1 MAPPP
6 GWGGA
11 IVGSGDQGRG
21 VVVVGTLNLKNLLA
35 FVVVLG
41 AVVHFFG
48 GNVADPDLWAHLQ
61 YGRTFWAGQ
70 GVPMVETYSYTA
82 AGETFYDHEWLTD
95 VVFAGVHDT
104 IGVEGLVIGKLG
116 ILALLMLLLVSTAQA
131 TRRLLAPEM
140 DRIHPW
146 TVAAVL
152 VLGCAVIGP
161 GATFRAQVFTMI
173 FLGLEAWLLCG
184 EDERRRTGDARRS
197 PLTSWRLLLVPPILL
212 VWANLHGGFLVGV
225 GMFGLWAAGAA
236 LDRITE
242 TLREGKAQWRPVV
255 GDIVGLG
262 SMCALVVAAP
272 LVNPFGIDLYLY
284 LARTLDDHGQISEWY
299 PVTLF
304 SLEFLRFKI
313 LVALTALSFFAVRPV
328 RASSFGAWAW
338 RCTFALVAAYMA
350 FAHQRHTVLFAIV
363 AAPIVVVGIEDL
375 RQRLLRSRPT
385 LQPRRAV
392 LGLVGAGALCLSLF
406 QIGTWTRQL
415 NDHGLSIRYGRL
427 DYPVDAV
434 EFLRAHGF
442 SGNLAMPFEWGAF
455 AITKLAPDSKVF
467 IDGRF
472 EAVYP
477 PRVIEDYFAFLNGTP
492 GWERLL
498 DEYPT
503 DIVVVQRWRG
513 IHPRLFERE
522 DLVYVYSDPASLI
535 FVRPGP
541 RTQGALD
548 RVAASWDRSD
558 FPRLA
563 TYFP

>member
-6 GWGGA
+6 RWGGA
-11 IVGSGDQGRG
+11 IVGSRDQGG
-21 VVVVGTLNLKNLLA
+21 VVVLGTLNLKNLLA

-41 AVVHFFG
+41 SFVHFFG

-70 GVPMVETYSYTA
+70 GIPMVETYSYTA

-95 VVFAGVHDT
+95 VVFAGIHDAV
-104 IGVEGLVIGKLG
+104 GVEGLVLGKLG
-116 ILALLMLLLVSTAQA
+116 MLAILIALLVGTVEQ
-131 TRRLLAPEM
+131 TRRLLAPETE
-140 DRIHPW
+140 RIDPW
-146 TVAAVL
+146 TAAVVL

-161 GATFRAQVFTMI
+161 GATFRAQLFTMV
-173 FLGLEAWLLCG
+173 FLALEGWLLCG
-184 EDERRRTGDARRS
+184 EDERRRTDGARRS
-197 PLTSWRLLLVPPILL
+197 PLTSWRLLLVPPLLL

-236 LDRITE
+236 LDGIVENR
-242 TLREGKAQWRPVV
+242 RAGDARWVPVV
-255 GDIVGLG
+255 GDIASLG
-262 SMCALVVAAP
+262 VLCALAVAAP
-272 LVNPFGIDLYLY
+272 LVNPFGIDLYFY

-299 PVTLF
+299 PVSLF
-304 SLEFLRFKI
+304 SLEFVRFKL
-313 LVALTALSFFAVRPV
+313 LVGLTALSLWVVRP
-328 RASSFGAWAW
+328 RRSAMLGAWGW
-338 RCTFALVAAYMA
+338 RCLFALVAAYMA
-350 FAHQRHTVLFAIV
+350 FAHQRHTVLFAI
-363 AAPIVVVGIEDL
+363 AATPIVVVGIEGL
-375 RQRLLRSRPT
+375 RQHLLRSHPI

-392 LGLVGAGALCLSLF
+392 LGLIGAGAVCLSLF

-415 NDHGLSIRYGRL
+415 TDHGLSIRYGRL

-434 EFLRAHGF
+434 EFLRAHDF

-455 AITKLAPDSKVF
+455 AITKLAPDSRVF

-477 PRVIEDYFAFLNGTP
+477 PGVIDDYFAFLNGTP

-498 DEYPT
+498 DDYPT

-513 IHPRLFERE
+513 VHPRLFERD
-522 DLVYVYSDPASLI
+522 DLVYVYSDPASLV

-548 RVAASWDRSD
+548 RVAAARDRSD